1 MNVKILTI
9 KLQITIDRGIMFQ
22 TKRVI
27 EFSMCDSARVLF
39 FSRVFE
45 LFHSAY
51 EEFIVTSDLENDYFN
66 SEKYAIPI
74 LKIEADFKLPIKL
87 HESVT
92 IIINVTQIKNSTFEL
107 TTHLIDENDITKAIV
122 KSVHIFVDKSN
133 FSKKEIPTD
142 FRELLI
148 ANQD

>member
-1 MNVKILTI
+1 
-9 KLQITIDRGIMFQ
+9 MFQ
-22 TKRVI
+22 TKREI
-27 EFSMCDSARVLF
+27 EFSMCDSAKVLF

-51 EEFIVTSDLENDYFN
+51 EEFIITSNLENDYFN

-87 HESVT
+87 HES
-92 IIINVTQIKNSTFEL
+92 IIIIIDVTQIKNSTFEL
-107 TTHLIDENDITKAIV
+107 TTHLIDGNDITRAIV
-122 KSVHIFVDKSN
+122 KSVHIFVEKGD
-133 FSKKEIPTD
+133 FSKIDIPTD

-148 ANQD
+148 TNQD